1 MTVVRTWALVV
12 EPLLF
17 AAVGSKV
24 PAVPLTTLLNVAL
37 LAGAVTVTVKLVVAA
52 LAKLV
57 SVQFTTPLLLVPPPE
72 ALTNV
77 TPAGSVSLTTTLVAV
92 LGPRLV
98 AVIV

>member
-1 MTVVRTWALVV
+1 M

-17 AAVGSKV
+17 AAMGSKV
-24 PAVPLTTLLNVAL
+24 PAVLLTTLLNVAL

-72 ALTNV
+72 ALTKV
-77 TPAGSVSLTTTLVAV
+77 LLVGKVSLTTTLLAV
-92 LGPRLV
+92 EGPRLV
-98 AVIV
+98 TVIV